1 MRLAVQITRFV
12 AIGGLCLVSLAC
24 SLGTEVGNGLKPPK
38 GDDNQEKV
46 GAAKSSPDSMSDSA
60 SEAQILAGLFDSS
73 GGIATSGAGG
83 AVSSGSYGDPK
94 DRDPYESRTKGVP
107 TGTGGGTQGETAP
120 PSEDLGPFVSNA
132 RSLAIV
138 PIDSSQ
144 LQGDR
149 INQLLIDLALTGCAS
164 PLYGVTP
171 SSNANFSLTVNGNS
185 LRFLPV
191 NIIGALDS
199 RSWSIRG
206 SGLQIDRTVELTPTI
221 KVTGSR
227 GSPVPEVIPSYSSCS
242 TRGTTS
248 ASTLPNHSGTF
259 VKTTFKLATSRGYTY
274 LTWYLKDGPGDF
286 ITRLKRIEL
295 NKSPDANDPFMVIA
309 AP

>member
-1 MRLAVQITRFV
+1 MRLSLQITRFV
-12 AIGGLCLVSLAC
+12 SIGGLCLVSLAC

-73 GGIATSGAGG
+73 GGIASSGGG
-83 AVSSGSYGDPK
+83 GPLSSGSYGGQSGQ
-94 DRDPYESRTKGVP
+94 DPYESRTVGTY
-107 TGTGGGTQGETAP
+107 TGAGSGKQGETAQP
-120 PSEDLGPFVSNA
+120 GEDLGPFVSNA

-144 LQGDR
+144 LQGDK

-164 PLYGVTP
+164 PLYGGTP

-185 LRFLPV
+185 LGFLPV
-191 NIIGALDS
+191 NIIGAPDRS
-199 RSWSIRG
+199 SWSIRS
-206 SGLQIDRTVELTPTI
+206 SGLQIDRTIELTPTV

-248 ASTLPNHSGTF
+248 ASTLPNYGGTF